1 MNSILFLALISI
13 IVWLWQDAL
22 RCREYAIQQCRKIC
36 NEMNV
41 QLLDQTVALASI
53 SFKKDSGNRYRLL
66 RRYNFEISPEGANR
80 HSGFIIL
87 SDYRII
93 HIEIDFPDGPVI
105 LQKDKLITYH

>member
-1 MNSILFLALISI
+1 MNSLLFLALVCI

-41 QLLDQTVALASI
+41 QLLDETVALASI
-53 SFKKDSGNRYRLL
+53 YLKKDSSNRGRLL
-66 RRYNFEISPEGANR
+66 RRYNFEISPEGAMRRN
-80 HSGFIIL
+80 GFIIL
-87 SDYRII
+87 SGCKII
-93 HIEIDFPDGPVI
+93 HIEIDLPDGPVI